1 MFIVVNNY
9 WHTSKTVCG
18 GFNSKLA
25 EPMNTNTSHFLISH
39 SQIMGGIFWIGI
51 SDIIQE
57 GKWIYSTGQIPIKVN
72 NFQPG
77 EPNAGTAANCVALWA
92 AYYGYWADENC
103 LARYRF
109 ICCKNG
115 WTQFGNK
122 CYFFS
127 HQVEPWSEAMSVCRV
142 FDSKLAEPM
151 TSDES
156 NYIISQSQ
164 KVGGS
169 FWIGISDIIDE
180 DRWIYSTGQEP
191 IKVNN
196 FQPGEPNS
204 HTSANCVVLYGPF
217 RGKWADDNCI
227 TLHQFVCETNNE

>member
-1 MFIVVNNY
+1 MNLFDFVVVLCFV
-9 WHTSKTVCG
+9 S
-18 GFNSKLA
+18 S
-25 EPMNTNTSHFLISH
+25 IS
-39 SQIMGGIFWIGI
+39 
-51 SDIIQE
+51 
-57 GKWIYSTGQIPIKVN
+57 
-72 NFQPG
+72 
-77 EPNAGTAANCVALWA
+77 
-92 AYYGYWADENC
+92 
-103 LARYRF
+103 
-109 ICCKNG
+109 CCKNG

-151 TSDES
+151 TSEES
-156 NYIISQSQ
+156 SFIISQSQ

-204 HTSANCVVLYGPF
+204 HTAANCVVLYGPF

-227 TLHQFVCETNNE
+227 TLHQFVCETNNESASGQIPVVG